1 MSYSKYQYVITIAE
15 TKSISKA
22 AKELYMSQPA
32 LTKCINKLEEEL
44 GIKLFNRSVI
54 PITLTYAGERF
65 TEEARRILEIQN
77 RLDKEMED
85 ISNMKKGR
93 LAIGVSSSRGEYWLP
108 FILPVFRKKY
118 PGIELKVIEGNY
130 AYLEEQ
136 LEKELIDIAFTASPV
151 MSDTVDFTVL
161 TEERI
166 LLVASEKHP
175 LMKGV
180 DLSRNSL
187 DNLIYIE
194 PARLNNEKF
203 VTLQPGQGITRLF
216 HNLFELHNIKPN
228 IVLET
233 QNIDTVFKLACA
245 NFGLAF
251 VPETC
256 VSTNFP
262 DWLPAICTI
271 DKIPFARKTM
281 AMYKKGDYLSSI
293 ARAFIE
299 VTIQVLH
306 GDCPEF
312 RRPTQED
319 FEKARRE
326 MLTNNPMK
334 MWFNKVIT

>member
-44 GIKLFNRSVI
+44 GIKLFNRNVI

-85 ISNMKKGR
+85 MSNMKKGR
-93 LAIGVSSSRGEYWLP
+93 LAIGVSASRGEFWLP

-118 PGIELKVIEGNY
+118 PGIDLKIIEGNY
-130 AYLEEQ
+130 SYLEEQ
-136 LEKELIDIAFTASPV
+136 LEKELIDLTLTASPV
-151 MSDTVDFTVL
+151 MSENVDFTVL

-175 LMKGV
+175 LVKGL
-180 DLSRNSL
+180 DLSENSL
-187 DNLIYIE
+187 DHLVYIE

-203 VTLQPGQGITRLF
+203 ITLLPGQGITRLF
-216 HNLFELHNIKPN
+216 HSLFELHNIKPN

-256 VSTNFP
+256 VSSNFP
-262 DWLPAICTI
+262 NWLPAICTI
-271 DKIPFARKTM
+271 DQIPFTRKTM
-281 AMYKKGDYLSSI
+281 AMYKKGEYLSSI

-299 VTIQVLH
+299 VAKEVLY
-306 GDCPEF
+306 GDCPQF

-319 FEKARRE
+319 FEMARRE

-334 MWFNKVIT
+334 IWFNKVIT